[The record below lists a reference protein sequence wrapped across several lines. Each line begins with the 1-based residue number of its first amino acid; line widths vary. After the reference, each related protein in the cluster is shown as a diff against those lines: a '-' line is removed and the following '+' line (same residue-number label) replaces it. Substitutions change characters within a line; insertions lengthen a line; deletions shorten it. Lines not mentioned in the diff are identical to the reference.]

1 MLLGGAWTKRF
12 CNKLTVAKCV
22 IQTIVCHNCFSQYA
36 LAGRGHS
43 FVDKVPLP
51 FSTSKRF
58 LFFQAYYALGSR
70 YLGLLCWSKMAPYVS
85 IKLCIG
91 RGGAAGKRQRCG
103 KITASWH
110 WPPQWHKCCLQQ
122 THLKLAVSRIVVF
135 FHASRRFGA
144 VKHIRKKNAL
154 TGGILSTR
162 SCDGV
167 FLRSFLFCGTHGR
180 LLWDVHWVGQT
191 DPCECLWRYIESKFS
206 QRAGFDDMC
215 ALRAWRDPCA
225 NRNGGMAHTRIYASQ
240 ITRYANT
247 NNN

>member
-1 MLLGGAWTKRF
+1 MRWLDVATVLLTRCPCLSAHQRDSFSSKHIMPWVLDILGFFVGPKWHRMF
-12 CNKLTVAKCV
+12 PSNCV
-22 IQTIVCHNCFSQYA
+22 
-36 LAGRGHS
+36 L
-43 FVDKVPLP
+43 
-51 FSTSKRF
+51 
-58 LFFQAYYALGSR
+58 
-70 YLGLLCWSKMAPYVS
+70 
-85 IKLCIG
+85 
-91 RGGAAGKRQRCG
+91 AGKRQRCG